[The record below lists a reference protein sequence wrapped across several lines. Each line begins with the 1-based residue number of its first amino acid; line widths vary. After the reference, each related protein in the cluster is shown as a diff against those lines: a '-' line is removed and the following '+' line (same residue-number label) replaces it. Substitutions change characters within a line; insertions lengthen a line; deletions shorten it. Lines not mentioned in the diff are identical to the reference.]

1 MLLKLLYDLAHSP
14 SRKILAD
21 EAFEPRAIRW
31 IINLDPHGHFLGI
44 QDTST
49 DGKRGKEFPAVPK
62 TARVKKGKVA
72 EFLAD
77 GIDSVFGLSPD
88 PTKPKDAEMLRAKF
102 DDFWQQIAEAAEK
115 TKHPGLQAVLC
126 FRPLPGQPPKFLRSE
141 GSKWFVKTAAGTEVR
156 LGGDAFTFRVGEQL
170 LIEDDSLIRPYW
182 RQVFE
187 RTIQEQQTES
197 ERGLC
202 LITGTNSVPLARTH
216 TPRIGNIPNVGI
228 DGTVVSFEKSAPA
241 YSSYGKSQSYNAP
254 CSISA
259 TRAYSRALQFLV
271 DHNDHHVVVGK
282 TKLCFWTR
290 EREEAAG
297 FFAKL
302 LTSPD
307 PKSVRD
313 FIKDTWFGIPR
324 ELAKKDEL
332 YAVSLAG
339 NSGRIVVKHWLQ
351 VPLDQAVENFRQ
363 WFADLELF
371 VPPRPQANAG
381 KRRKARDDS
390 ATPNKETSSPLSI
403 YWLSR
408 TTLSDEAA
416 KKLEKNLPPDVPAQL
431 YRAALEGTAPST
443 ALIKPILDQLHSR
456 LVRDE
461 HYNLLFDESRFALLK
476 LILNRNRKDN
486 TMEIKPRLTAD
497 TDDPAYNCGRLLA
510 VLAAAQAKAHEYKLE
525 GAGVA
530 ERYFGTASVSPASV
544 FPLLLRLNRHHLNK
558 ISKSERFAGHERFL
572 QEQIQSILTLFKPE
586 QPGKAPVFPRT
597 LDLQAQGRFALGFY
611 QQSAEDDAARKAAK
625 PDKPEPPAE

>member
-1 MLLKLLYDLAHSP
+1 MLLKLLYDLAQ
-14 SRKILAD
+14 SRKLLDD

-31 IINLDPHGHFLGI
+31 IINLDPQGSFVGI
-44 QDTST
+44 QDTAT
-49 DGKRGKEFPAVPK
+49 DGKRGKEFAAVPK

-77 GIDSVFGLSPD
+77 GIDSLFGLSPD
-88 PTKPKDAEMLRAKF
+88 PTKPKDAKMLRAKF
-102 DDFWQQIAEAAEK
+102 EDFWQQIADAAQK
-115 TKHPGLQAVLC
+115 TKHPGLQAVLR
-126 FRPLPGQPPKFLRSE
+126 FKPSPGQPPEFLRAE
-141 GSKWFVKTAAGTEVR
+141 GSNWFVKTAAGTEVR
-156 LGGDAFTFRVGEQL
+156 LGGDAFTFRVSGEL

-182 RQVFE
+182 QQVFE
-187 RTIQEQQTES
+187 RTIQEQETES
-197 ERGLC
+197 EKGLC
-202 LITGTNSVPLARTH
+202 LITGANNVPLARTH

-228 DGTVVSFEKSAPA
+228 DGTIVSFEKSAPA

-282 TKLCFWTR
+282 TKFCFWTR
-290 EREEAAG
+290 SREQGAG
-297 FFAKL
+297 FFARL
-302 LTSPD
+302 LTNPD

-324 ELAKKDEL
+324 DLAKKDEF
-332 YAVSLAG
+332 YAVTLTG

-351 VPLDQAVENFRQ
+351 VPLDQAVENFHQ

-371 VPPRPQANAG
+371 VPPRPELSAA
-381 KRRKARDDS
+381 KRRKQQDGSSGAD
-390 ATPNKETSSPLSI
+390 KEAIPPLAI
-403 YWLSR
+403 FRLAC
-408 TTLSDEAA
+408 TTVREA
-416 KKLEKNLPPDVPAQL
+416 KDLPPDAPTQL
-431 YRAALEGTAPST
+431 YRAALEGASPST
-443 ALIKPILDQLHSR
+443 ALLKPILDQLHSR

-461 HYNLLFDESRFALLK
+461 HYDLLFDESRFALLK

-510 VLAAAQAKAHEYKLE
+510 VLAAAQDKAHDYKLE

-572 QEQIQSILTLFKPE
+572 QEQIQNILALF
-586 QPGKAPVFPRT
+586 QPGQPGTPPAFPRT

-611 QQSAEDDAARKAAK
+611 QQSAEDDAARKASK
-625 PDKPEPPAE
+625 SDKPETAAE

>member
-14 SRKILAD
+14 CRKILAD

-31 IINLDPHGHFLGI
+31 IINLDPEGHFLGI

-102 DDFWQQIAEAAEK
+102 EDFWQQIAEAAEK
-115 TKHPGLQAVLC
+115 TQHSGLKAVLR
-126 FRPLPGQPPKFLRSE
+126 FRPLLGQPPELLRSE

-187 RTIQEQQTES
+187 RTIQEQETES
-197 ERGLC
+197 EKGLC
-202 LITGTNSVPLARTH
+202 LITGENGVPLARTH

-228 DGTVVSFEKSAPA
+228 DGTIVSFEKSAPA

-290 EREEAAG
+290 EREEGSG

-324 ELAKKDEL
+324 ELAKKDEF
-332 YAVSLAG
+332 YAVTLTG

-351 VPLDQAVENFRQ
+351 VPLDQAVEKFRQ
-363 WFADLELF
+363 WFKDLKLCA
-371 VPPRPQANAG
+371 PTQPQADAG
-381 KRRKARDDS
+381 KRRKPLDDS
-390 ATPNKETSSPLSI
+390 AAPDKESIPPLAI
-403 YWLSR
+403 YRLAC
-408 TTLSDEAA
+408 TTVREA
-416 KKLEKNLPPDVPAQL
+416 KDLPPDVPTQL

-461 HYNLLFDESRFALLK
+461 NYNLLFDESRFALLK

-497 TDDPAYNCGRLLA
+497 IDDPAYNCGRLLA
-510 VLAAAQAKAHEYKLE
+510 VLAAAQDKAHDYKLE

-586 QPGKAPVFPRT
+586 QPGKPPVFPRT
-597 LDLQAQGRFALGFY
+597 LDLHAQGRFALGFY

-625 PDKPEPPAE
+625 PDKTESTTA